1 MTLGNIL
8 FFGGI
13 ILFAVALVS
22 MIIINIVLSV
32 KSRKLKKL
40 LNEKYGE

>member
-13 ILFAVALVS
+13 ILFAVAFII
-22 MIIINIVLSV
+22 MIIANIVLSS
-32 KSRKLKKL
+32 KSKKLKKL
-40 LNEKYGE
+40 LTEKYGE

>member
-40 LNEKYGE
+40 LNDKYGE